1 MAPNDLK
8 QGGSQGTS
16 EDFFIGGFQS
26 KNVIQLVDKN
36 GQKASTSKIYYSE
49 SKYVS
54 KDMYALNKAEVINLS
69 RNIIITGDDFTH
81 VNGDITTLNVNSNE
95 YDVKQAD
102 QCTAQP
108 NIGRTKC
115 TLGLHIMAKNS
126 GAVLSLQYVRIEKCG
141 QRGVLGKYC
150 THLHLVQSCIDCK
163 IIGNAYEFGMQRGT
177 VIHGTHLALVE
188 QNVYNDIRG
197 ALIYIE
203 DGNEL
208 YNKIE
213 YNVGICPW
221 AKVN

>member
-36 GQKASTSKIYYSE
+36 GQKANTSKIYYSE

-81 VNGDITTLNVNSNE
+81 VNGDITPLNVNSNE

-102 QCTAQP
+102 QCRVP
-108 NIGRTKC
+108 DIHNSYGYFF
-115 TLGLHIMAKNS
+115 LHFFI
-126 GAVLSLQYVRIEKCG
+126 
-141 QRGVLGKYC
+141 
-150 THLHLVQSCIDCK
+150 
-163 IIGNAYEFGMQRGT
+163 
-177 VIHGTHLALVE
+177 
-188 QNVYNDIRG
+188 
-197 ALIYIE
+197 LI
-203 DGNEL
+203 L
-208 YNKIE
+208 
-213 YNVGICPW
+213 
-221 AKVN
+221 